1 MSTTIK
7 STPSCTSWC
16 PYKCAQTKLSKT
28 TVVAASVAAV
38 YLLGSLGLKMYK
50 KYYAVAQP
58 VQTVVKA
65 EETVAEVTEETRAAP
80 DSQI

>member
-1 MSTTIK
+1 MSNPTK
-7 STPSCTSWC
+7 SSCTSWC

-28 TVVAASVAAV
+28 TVVAASVAEV

-58 VQTVVKA
+58 VQTV

-80 DSQI
+80 DTQI